1 MALPTL
7 VIMAAGIGSRY
18 GGLKQI
24 DPIGPGGEIVIDY
37 SVYDA
42 IRAGFSRIVFIIR
55 RDIEKTF
62 RDKIGRVVEKR
73 IDTDYVFQDLD
84 FLPPGFSVPP
94 DRAKPWGTA
103 HAVLCCRDKVRSNF
117 GVINAD
123 DFYGRASFQLLGD
136 FLKEAKDRE
145 GILDQC
151 LIGYVLKN
159 TLSEHGHVA
168 RGVCAAGPDGYLR
181 SIVERTKIMPFSD
194 GVKYTEDEKSWVPVS
209 AESLVSMNMWGFTPG
224 LFREIGERFPLFL
237 KNSAGNP
244 KAEFYLPMVAGELVR
259 EKKARVKVLATDEK
273 WYGITYKED
282 KPVVQQSIL
291 ALVQKGLYPE
301 KLWN

>member
-1 MALPTL
+1 
-7 VIMAAGIGSRY
+7 MAAGIGSRY

-55 RDIEKTF
+55 RDIEKPF

-73 IDTDYVFQDLD
+73 MDTDYVFQDLD
-84 FLPPGFSVPP
+84 FLPAGFSVPP

-103 HAVLCCRDKVRSNF
+103 HAVLCCRDKVRANF

-123 DFYGRASFQLLGD
+123 DFYGRGSFQLLCD
-136 FLKEAKDRE
+136 FLKEARDRD
-145 GILDQC
+145 GVLSHC

-168 RGVCAAGPDGYLR
+168 RGVCAAGPDGYLK
-181 SIVERTKIMPFSD
+181 SIVERTKIMPFPD
-194 GVKYTEDEKSWVPVS
+194 GVKYTEDEKNWLPVP

-224 LFREIGERFPLFL
+224 LFREIEERFPLFL

-259 EKKARVKVLATDEK
+259 EKKAMVKVLATDEK